1 MYPRF
6 WSRVVTNMKSKK
18 YTIGLFILYLLFLS
32 WIIIFKVRF
41 PLALLPTG
49 RSINLV
55 PFGASVI
62 INGEIHYLEII
73 VNILI
78 FLPYGIF
85 VCMFGDRKSFLK
97 MLAPIFFTSLLYE
110 AIQYIWALGA
120 SDITDLITNTLGG
133 VIGIGIFFV
142 LHKIFKDRVCKA
154 INVIA
159 VLFLLLIGIVIF
171 ANLKFKIFI
180 YH

>member
-1 MYPRF
+1 MECLH
-6 WSRVVTNMKSKK
+6 STC
-18 YTIGLFILYLLFLS
+18 T
-32 WIIIFKVRF
+32 F
-41 PLALLPTG
+41 PKD

-73 VNILI
+73 VNVLT

-133 VIGIGIFFV
+133 VIGIDIS
-142 LHKIFKDRVCKA
+142 LSYTKSLKIA
-154 INVIA
+154 
-159 VLFLLLIGIVIF
+159 FL
-171 ANLKFKIFI
+171 KQ
-180 YH
+180 

>member
-1 MYPRF
+1 
-6 WSRVVTNMKSKK
+6 MKSKK

-55 PFGASVI
+55 PFGAS
-62 INGEIHYLEII
+62 GSYLEII
-73 VNILI
+73 INVLI

-85 VCMFGDRKSFLK
+85 MCMFANRKSFLK
-97 MLAPIFFTSLLYE
+97 TLAPIFFTSLLYE
-110 AIQYIWALGA
+110 VIQYIWAVGA

-142 LHKIFKDRVCKA
+142 LHKIFEDRVFKA
-154 INVIA
+154 INVNA
-159 VLFLLLIGIVIF
+159 VLFLLFIGIFIF
-171 ANLKFKIFI
+171 VNMKFNFFLFNF
-180 YH
+180 